1 MAARSDGILNLPI
14 RFVHETLGMTPNQL
28 SVAGLVVGIA
38 AALTVA
44 AGQVLP
50 GLILLALSQ
59 IIDGLDGGVARKY
72 NLGSELG
79 RKLEVVFDRFNEAA
93 IFFALASIGETTYLL
108 AALAMVAVILVTV
121 IEPLSGFD
129 PGFKRFM
136 IYFGYLAVVLFH
148 VRGFQIALN
157 VVFFANLAAFA
168 AGTVLVDY
176 RFQREIDTQAIVRRE
191 REIQLGIP
199 QPPDDPPSFLSRLFS

>member
-1 MAARSDGILNLPI
+1 MAATSDRILNLPI
-14 RFVHETLGMTPNQL
+14 RFVHETLGLTPNQL
-28 SVAGLVVGIA
+28 SVAGIVVGFSS
-38 AALTVA
+38 ALTVA
-44 AGQVLP
+44 LGHILP

-79 RKLEVVFDRFNEAA
+79 RKLEVIFDRLNEAA
-93 IFFALASIGETTYLL
+93 IFFALAWIGGATYLI
-108 AALAMVAVILVTV
+108 ATLAMVAILLITV
-121 IEPLSGFD
+121 IEPLSKFD
-129 PGFKRFM
+129 PGCKRFM

-157 VVFFANLAAFA
+157 VIFFANLAAFA
-168 AGTVLVDY
+168 VGTILVDY

-199 QPPDDPPSFLSRLFS
+199 QQPDDPPSFLSRLFS